1 MLTAEWWGYHLQ
13 AVGLRTLGCG
23 ENSVL
28 GLHTACNGMF
38 TGTSDGEGWKLVSE
52 EQRVGKE
59 KGERDERLQEA
70 ESTAILWD
78 SPHTAGNKRPVP
90 HI

>member
-1 MLTAEWWGYHLQ
+1 M
-13 AVGLRTLGCG
+13 
-23 ENSVL
+23 L
-28 GLHTACNGMF
+28 GLHTACYGMF
-38 TGTSDGEGWKLVSE
+38 TGTSNGEGWKLVSE

-59 KGERDERLQEA
+59 RGKGMKGCRRPK
-70 ESTAILWD
+70 SMAILWD